1 MKRKKIPATRVET
14 KLAQSLH
21 FFDKKS
27 GGIIPSLDLSTTF
40 KRNNQYEAFDKFI
53 YAREGNQTTFEAEK
67 IVQCLD
73 ESVDTLLFS
82 SGMSAVTTLLDTLHT
97 GNHII
102 IQKSIYYAISD
113 YIEQL
118 CSRRGIELSK
128 VCSDELYQVDKYIKK
143 EKTKLIWIE
152 TPSNPY
158 WVNIDIS
165 KISKITSSLDCKLI
179 VDATCSPGCTTQPLK
194 LGADIC
200 FQSTTKYLNG
210 HSDALGGALS
220 TNKKDI
226 FWEKII
232 ASRNYNGS
240 VMNPLNAWLL
250 IRGLKTLFI
259 RFKKSSES
267 AMKLAKH
274 LKSNRN
280 VKEVLYPGIESHPT
294 FSIAKKQMLNG
305 YGGMLSILLY
315 GDIRKVQKTVRHTK
329 VFIPATSLG
338 SVESLIEHRKLVE
351 GPESAVDDRLI
362 RLSVG
367 LENIDDLMMD
377 LDQAIFAN

>member
-1 MKRKKIPATRVET
+1 MET

-53 YAREGNQTTFEAEK
+53 YSREGNQTTSEAEK

-73 ESVDTLLFS
+73 GSEDALLFS
-82 SGMSAVTTLLDTLHT
+82 SGMSALTTLLDTLQT

-102 IQKSIYYAISD
+102 IQNSIYYAIANYFD
-113 YIEQL
+113 EI

-128 VCSDELYQVDKYIKK
+128 VCVTDLYQVDKYIKSG
-143 EKTKLIWIE
+143 KTKLIWIE

-158 WVNIDIS
+158 WINVDIS
-165 KISKITSSLDCKLI
+165 KISEISSTFDCKLI
-179 VDATCSPGCTTQPLK
+179 VDATCSPGCTTQPLT

-220 TNKKDI
+220 TNKKDE
-226 FWEKII
+226 FWKKII
-232 ASRNYNGS
+232 ISRNYNGS

-274 LKSNRN
+274 LTCNSN
-280 VKEVLYPGIESHPT
+280 VKKVLYPGLKSHPT
-294 FSIAKKQMLNG
+294 FTIAEKQMRNG
-305 YGGMLSILLY
+305 YGGMLSILLH
-315 GDIRKVQKTVRHTK
+315 GDVRKVQSVVKNTK

-338 SVESLIEHRKLVE
+338 SVESLIEHRKVVE
-351 GPESAVDDRLI
+351 GPDSTVDDTLI
-362 RLSVG
+362 RLSIG
-367 LENIDDLMMD
+367 LEDIDDLILD
-377 LDQAIFAN
+377 LDQALYC